1 MNFDAFVQD
10 IQDNRWNV
18 YGVEVYQDGQ
28 LCHPYGGGI
37 PSIPPPGSSRPSP
50 QAWPGTRAAST

>member
-18 YGVEVYQDGQ
+18 YGVEVYQNGQ

-37 PSIPPPGSSRPSP
+37 PSIPPPKRSPPSP
-50 QAWPGTRAAST
+50 